1 MIAGSQPEAR
11 GKSILMIERK
21 FFACRK
27 GSMAV
32 SNKVSC
38 CKHLVHYQTECWIET
53 RFFQNDILFTCNRGS
68 AREKIFTTFKRKV
81 LFFSVGVVFLWA
93 SFPENGFGQTAESLL
108 KDLACANCHSGLA
121 VESDIQNQAPNLS
134 HAGLRYHPAHL
145 FDYLQNPA
153 KIRQHLNLSR
163 MPNFFFNPKEALA
176 LTLFLEKQ
184 TQVEGGQW
192 PEYPSSLRNYQ
203 SQSLN
208 QQESVE
214 AKKLLANELRCTT
227 CHKLEGEGENASIDL
242 STVAYRLRPEWLQQY
257 LVAPHIFDGAKTAMP
272 NFFFQLDASRTKFSP
287 MLANAD
293 EMIRLTTRYLFS
305 LSENKR
311 EQLRK
316 AYEQAK
322 SAHPEIN
329 APLGQKIFLAQNCV
343 ACHRHAAF
351 SFIAMKNAPDLSNE
365 GGRVKK
371 EWLDAYLRTPQP
383 LRPFGF
389 YPGSGSRMPD
399 FNLTETEAAALS
411 EYLQKQKR
419 VAGANFQPRKLSA
432 FAMNKA
438 QTLLKQK
445 LSCLG
450 CHQLGNDGGR
460 IGPDLSSLKNRLQPD
475 FVYQFIQ
482 NPRAHQPE
490 TVMPKI
496 LMPAKTLELIAG
508 YLLQQEIPPNETSYL
523 SLVEY
528 PIHAPHGDDSEES
541 LYLKYCAACHGASGD
556 GKGYNA
562 KFLPKAPINHADKT
576 YMSTRPDD
584 TLYDGIHAGG
594 YILNKHHFMPAWGQ
608 TLSDEEIRQLVAY
621 MRKLCGCEGPLWAR
635 DNP

>member
-1 MIAGSQPEAR
+1 
-11 GKSILMIERK
+11 MIERK
-21 FFACRK
+21 FFAYRK
-27 GSMAV
+27 GGVAV
-32 SNKVSC
+32 SSEVSC
-38 CKHLVHYQTECWIET
+38 CKHLFRCQAERWIEK
-53 RFFQNDILFTCNRGS
+53 RFLQNDILFAQSRGVTRKRS
-68 AREKIFTTFKRKV
+68 FTQFKKGI
-81 LFFSVGVVFLWA
+81 LLFSVGVLLLWG
-93 SFPENGFGQTAESLL
+93 SFPKTGFSQTADQLL
-108 KDLACANCHSGLA
+108 KDLACANCHSGLT

-153 KIRQHLNLSR
+153 KIRQHLGLSR
-163 MPNFFFNPKEALA
+163 MPNFFFDQKEALA

-184 TQVEGGQW
+184 AQVEGQW
-192 PEYPSSLRNYQ
+192 PEYPPALQNYQ
-203 SQSLN
+203 SKSVN

-214 AKKLLANELRCTT
+214 AKKLLVNELRCTT

-257 LVAPHIFDGAKTAMP
+257 LVAPHIFDGVKTAMP
-272 NFFFQLDASRTKFSP
+272 SFFYQLDVSQTKFAP
-287 MLANAD
+287 MLSGAD
-293 EMIRLTTRYLFS
+293 DMIRLVTRYLFS
-305 LSENKR
+305 LNRKKR
-311 EQLRK
+311 EQLQE

-322 SAHPEIN
+322 SAHPQIN
-329 APLGQKIFLAQNCV
+329 AELGGKIFLAQNCV

-351 SFIAMKNAPDLSNE
+351 SFLAIKNGPDLSSE
-365 GGRVKK
+365 GARVKK
-371 EWLDAYLRTPQP
+371 EWLDTYLQTPQP

-399 FNLTETEAAALS
+399 FGLADAEVAVLS
-411 EYLQKQKR
+411 DYLQKQKR
-419 VAGANFQPRKLSA
+419 VAGTTFQPRKLSA

-438 QTLLKQK
+438 QTLLQEK

-460 IGPDLSSLKNRLQPD
+460 IGPDLSSLKNPLQPD

-496 LMPAKTLELIAG
+496 LMPAKTLELIANF
-508 YLLQQEIPPNETSYL
+508 LLQQEMPKSEAAYL
-523 SLVEY
+523 SLVDY
-528 PIHAPHGDDSEES
+528 PVYAPHGQSPEES
-541 LYLKYCAACHGASGD
+541 LYLKYCAACHGANGD

-562 KFLPKAPINHADKT
+562 KFLPKTPINHADKT

-594 YILNKHHFMPAWGQ
+594 YILNKHHFMPPWGQ
-608 TLSDEEIRQLVAY
+608 TLRNDEIRKLVVY
-621 MRKLCGCEGPLWAR
+621 MRKLCGCEGPMWAE
-635 DNP
+635 